1 MSSTD
6 SALPILEERIGYRFI
21 TPALLWQ
28 ALTHPSNAGELSY
41 QRLEFLGDSVLGLLV
56 AEMLYAH
63 YPNEAEGSLAKRH
76 SALVCGP
83 VLAEIATEIGIGSA
97 LRLGQ
102 SEEMTDGRRNA
113 SNLEDACEALIGAI
127 YLDGG
132 LEAARGFVEAHW
144 KIRARTTVAPPRDA
158 KTTLQEWAQAR
169 SLPLPEY
176 HLIGQHGPAHAP
188 IFTVEVRVRNHE
200 SRQGDGTNKRTAEQ
214 AAAKALLD
222 LVARKG
228 SSS

>member
-1 MSSTD
+1 MSSTE
-6 SALPILEERIGYRFI
+6 LETRIGHRFSD
-21 TPALLWQ
+21 AKLLWQ
-28 ALTHPSNAGELSY
+28 ALTHPSNAGQPSY

-56 AEMLYAH
+56 AEMLYGF

-83 VLAEIATEIGIGSA
+83 VLAEVAAEIGLGEA

-132 LEAARGFVEAHW
+132 LEAARAFVQSRW
-144 KIRARTTVAPPRDA
+144 KLRARTTPAPPRDA
-158 KTTLQEWAQAR
+158 KTTLQEWAQAK

-176 HLIGQHGPAHAP
+176 AMVGQSGPAHAP
-188 IFTVEVRVRNHE
+188 VFTVEVRVRKCE
-200 SRQGDGTNKRTAEQ
+200 PQQGQGTNKRTAEQ
-214 AAAKALLD
+214 AAAKAMLA
-222 LVARKG
+222 VMKA
-228 SSS
+228 

>member
-6 SALPILEERIGYRFI
+6 LPLSVLEGRIGYRFA
-21 TPALLWQ
+21 TPNLLWQ
-28 ALTHPSNAGELSY
+28 ALTHPSNAGEASY

-56 AEMLYAH
+56 AEMLYRF

-83 VLAEIATEIGIGSA
+83 MLAEVANDIGLGAA

-102 SEEMTDGRRNA
+102 SEEMTDGRRNL
-113 SNLEDACEALIGAI
+113 SNLEDACEALIGAM

-132 LEAARGFVEAHW
+132 LEAARAFVEAHW
-144 KIRARTTVAPPRDA
+144 KMRARTTLAPPRDA
-158 KTTLQEWAQAR
+158 KTTLQEWAQSK

-176 HLIGQHGPAHAP
+176 TMTGQSGPAHAP
-188 IFTVEVRVRNHE
+188 VFTVEVQVGKYPPQQA
-200 SRQGDGTNKRTAEQ
+200 QGANKRTAEQ
-214 AAAKALLD
+214 AAAKAMLAVL
-222 LVARKG
+222 KG
-228 SSS
+228 